1 VPPQMKWREVLRSRI
16 HEPRP
21 VPGLCAPTPAAIPI
35 APLQQPETPQEA
47 FEELNHAVTD
57 TSGMQ
62 AVPVFL
68 STLRPYCFKPEVQ
81 VASGCAAVTDPL
93 SQQVP
98 GPPGAAAFTNVYAR
112 HCSCSEHA
120 LRHTS

>member
-1 VPPQMKWREVLRSRI
+1 MK
-16 HEPRP
+16 RP
-21 VPGLCAPTPAAIPI
+21 GIRYGRRPGLTNPARGSWRK
-35 APLQQPETPQEA
+35 EA
-47 FEELNHAVTD
+47 RHVTDRALRYRAVTD

-81 VASGCAAVTDPL
+81 VESECAAVTDPL